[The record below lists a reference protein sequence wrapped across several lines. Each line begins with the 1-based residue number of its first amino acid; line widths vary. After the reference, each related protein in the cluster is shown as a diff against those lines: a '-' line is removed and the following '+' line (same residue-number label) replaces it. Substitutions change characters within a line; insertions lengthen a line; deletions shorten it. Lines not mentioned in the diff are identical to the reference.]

1 MSEYI
6 CLLITIYYESEGTL
20 LKCAFR
26 CKRDAL
32 DGDWTEYPMEH
43 GTRGKLWG
51 LLPDHVRYCGSICAV
66 EEIFE
71 IHTANAEAH
80 GRRSRTVQPLV
91 GDSE

>member
-6 CLLITIYYESEGTL
+6 CFLITIYYESEDTL
-20 LKCAFR
+20 LKCALR

-32 DGDWTEYPMEH
+32 DGDWTEYPMEN

-71 IHTANAEAH
+71 IHTDNGGGE
-80 GRRSRTVQPLV
+80 GRASRTSPPPCSQE
-91 GDSE
+91 G